1 MRAAFTLSPRVRTAA
16 TVAIAV
22 ALFAFSWLFRFNDP
36 AGSFAGLTDDHFF
49 YLVRGWQI
57 LYGDLPVRDFVD
69 HGAPLYYYLAA
80 AVQMV
85 SRGTYSEL
93 VFSTTLIAAG
103 AAATFWL
110 AARASG
116 SLLAG
121 LAGAAFQVLLSPRF
135 YNYPKILVYTAAIP
149 LLWWFADR
157 PGRWSRFWLAIV
169 TAVGFLLRHDH
180 GFFTAIGFAAM
191 LLLMTHVPWRA
202 RVRHAAIY
210 LALVVALLSPYLAF
224 IEMNGGVGAY
234 ISQASAW
241 AARDRDRAPVIWPGL
256 FDNPDGVSVSAD
268 DSAVWRAVASVRDND
283 VAWLYYV
290 ELVLPF
296 VAALVLLLA
305 RHAARPAWTFAPAK
319 VLVVAVLGLVLNAGF
334 LRSPLG
340 ARLAD
345 PSVPHAIL
353 IAWLLIAVPRLLW
366 SRDAWRSAL
375 RAAAPVLRVVVVAM
389 MLPLLLV
396 LGATLTR
403 NLYDRLDAAN
413 LVERPGN
420 AIERSG
426 LIASRLREDWQLAAW
441 VDRPD
446 RPELITL
453 AMYLNTCTAPDDRVF
468 IQGYLP
474 QVLALARRGFAGGHA
489 DLRPGFFNTPEA
501 QALTLE
507 RLSRQSVPVVLLDDG
522 ESLRNFR
529 QSFPRLAEHFDR
541 LYTVAGTHEFDG
553 RFGIT
558 LLLRKDRPATK
569 MFEPLMW
576 PCP

>member
-1 MRAAFTLSPRVRTAA
+1 LTPRVRTALTILLA
-16 TVAIAV
+16 A
-22 ALFAFSWLFRFNDP
+22 ALFAFSWLFRFNNPD
-36 AGSFAGLTDDHFF
+36 GSFAGLTDDHFF
-49 YLVRGWQI
+49 YLVRGWQM

-69 HGAPLYYYLAA
+69 HGAPLYFYLAA

-103 AAATFWL
+103 AAATFWI

-121 LAGAAFQVLLSPRF
+121 LAGAVCQVLLSPRF

-157 PGRWSRFWLAIV
+157 PGRWPRFWLALV

-180 GFFTAIGFAAM
+180 GVFTGIGVAVT
-191 LLLMTHVPWRA
+191 LLLMTHVPWRERA
-202 RVRHAAIY
+202 RHAAIY
-210 LALVVALLSPYLAF
+210 LLLVVALLSPYLAF

-234 ISQASAW
+234 VSQASAW

-268 DSAVWRAVASVRDND
+268 DSVVWRAVASVRDNA
-283 VAWLYYV
+283 VAWLYYL
-290 ELVLPF
+290 ELALPF
-296 VAALVLLLA
+296 AAGLVLLFA
-305 RHAARPAWTFAPAK
+305 RHAARPTWMFAPAK
-319 VLVVAVLGLVLNAGF
+319 MLVVAVLGLVLNAGF
-334 LRSPLG
+334 LRSPLA

-353 IAWLLIAVPRLLW
+353 IAWLLVAVPRLLW
-366 SRDAWRSAL
+366 SRDAWRSTL
-375 RAAAPVLRVVVVAM
+375 RGAVPILRVFVVAM
-389 MLPLLLV
+389 MLPLFFV
-396 LGATLTR
+396 LAATLSR

-420 AIERSG
+420 AIERSA
-426 LIASRLREDWQLAAW
+426 LVASRLSEDWQLATW
-441 VDRPD
+441 VDRPN
-446 RPELITL
+446 RPDLMTL

-468 IQGYLP
+468 VQGYFP
-474 QVLALARRGFAGGHA
+474 HVLALARRGFAGGHA

-507 RLSRQSVPVVLLDDG
+507 RLARQSVPVVLLDDG
-522 ESLRNFR
+522 DSLRNFR
-529 QSFPRLAEHFDR
+529 RSFPRLAAHFDR
-541 LYTVAGTHEFDG
+541 FYTVAGTHTFDG

-558 LLLRKDRPATK
+558 LLLRNDRPAMR
-569 MFEPLMW
+569 MFAPLMW
-576 PCP
+576 PCL